1 MLAMDLSL
9 DTGWIIIQLHTC
21 TEYLSML
28 GSAASEASSAVVV
41 VPMLEP
47 RVRGYILRVR
57 VTVFYYGLKTRL
69 DWGFLARHDL
79 YIPARLDFTFP
90 YVWRHPFI
98 QPSNCLCI
106 ILSIYFP
113 IFTSSL
119 KQRLTYNKDDLG
131 IIMNLPDSEI
141 IIWSNFQVL

>member
-1 MLAMDLSL
+1 MAHLDIQYLPRLSRARRSVEQQVGKFIL
-9 DTGWIIIQLHTC
+9 GYEGPESRFSITG
-21 TEYLSML
+21 
-28 GSAASEASSAVVV
+28 
-41 VPMLEP
+41 
-47 RVRGYILRVR
+47 R
-57 VTVFYYGLKTRL
+57 KTRL

-106 ILSIYFP
+106 ILSIYVP